1 MSVPPILEMRTI
13 RKAFPGVL
21 ALDDVNLVAH
31 VGEIHAIVGENGAG
45 KSTLMKVLS
54 GAYPDHGGEILING
68 EKTVIPNPRAAEQAG
83 IAIIYQELNL
93 VPDLTVAENIFLGRE
108 PVTRWRT
115 LDRRRMERDAKELL
129 AQLNCDVNPWRRL
142 CELRLGEQQLV
153 EVAKALSLNARI
165 LIMDEPTSAL
175 SDQEANRLFQV
186 IVAMKSKGLT
196 VLYIS
201 HKMDEVFTLADRIT
215 VLRDGKVVGT
225 RLREETAP
233 GQIITMM
240 VGRQLEEMFPIQS
253 RQAKG
258 TVLRVEDFSTA
269 HPTRQGERFLDKVSF
284 QLRRGEIVGV
294 AGLMGSGRSELL
306 EALFGSPRTP
316 LLSGRILIDERQ
328 CDIRKPADAIK
339 AGLALVT
346 EDRKG
351 TGLFLQMTV
360 GHNITISSLRTLAS
374 LGWISGRLESQV
386 GRNYVEKL
394 SIRTPSLNTSV
405 ENLSGGNQQK
415 AILARWLL
423 TEPRV
428 LLLDDPTRGIDVGAK
443 AELYRLMDGLA
454 GQGIGI
460 LMASSELPELLA
472 LCDRILVLSEGRLTG
487 ELPRDQATEERIMA
501 LATIR
506 SSSIA
511 GSFSTSAA
519 QRSV

>member
-1 MSVPPILEMRTI
+1 MSSSPLLEMRLI

-31 VGEIHAIVGENGAG
+31 AGEIHALVGENGAG

-54 GAYPDHGGEILING
+54 GAYPDHGGEILIQG
-68 EKTVIPNPRAAEQAG
+68 EKISIPNPRAAEQAG
-83 IAIIYQELNL
+83 IATIYQELNL
-93 VPDLTVAENIFLGRE
+93 VPDLSVAENIFLGRE

-115 LDRRRMERDAKELL
+115 LDRRRMERDAKALL
-129 AQLNCDVNPWRRL
+129 GQLNCVVNPWRRL

-153 EVAKALSLNARI
+153 EVAKALSLDARI

-175 SDQEANRLFQV
+175 SDQEAHRLFQV
-186 IVAMKSKGLT
+186 IRAMKAEGMT

-201 HKMDEVFTLADRIT
+201 HKMDEVFALADRIT
-215 VLRDGKVVGT
+215 VLRDGRVVGT
-225 RLREETAP
+225 KRREDTVPE
-233 GQIITMM
+233 QIITMM
-240 VGRQLEEMFPIQS
+240 VGRQIEEMFPVQS
-253 RQAKG
+253 RQCKE
-258 TVLRVEDFSTA
+258 TVLRVEDLSTA
-269 HPTRQGERFLDKVSF
+269 HPTRVGERFLDRVSF
-284 QLRRGEIVGV
+284 QLRQGEVVGI

-316 LLSGRILIDERQ
+316 LLGGQILVDEQVRA
-328 CDIRKPADAIK
+328 IRKPMDAIK
-339 AGLALVT
+339 SGLALVT

-360 GHNITISSLRTLAS
+360 GQNITIASLTKLAR
-374 LGWISGRLESQV
+374 LGWIPGQAEIRV
-386 GRNYVEKL
+386 GKTYVEKL
-394 SIRTPSLNTSV
+394 SIRTPGLHTSV

-415 AILARWLL
+415 TIIARWLL

-443 AELYRLMDGLA
+443 AELYRLMDALA

-472 LCDRILVLSEGRLTG
+472 LCDRILVLCEGRLTG
-487 ELPRDQATEERIMA
+487 QLTRDEATEERIMA

-506 SSSIA
+506 HSAHVGLSSVETA
-511 GSFSTSAA
+511 GN
-519 QRSV
+519 